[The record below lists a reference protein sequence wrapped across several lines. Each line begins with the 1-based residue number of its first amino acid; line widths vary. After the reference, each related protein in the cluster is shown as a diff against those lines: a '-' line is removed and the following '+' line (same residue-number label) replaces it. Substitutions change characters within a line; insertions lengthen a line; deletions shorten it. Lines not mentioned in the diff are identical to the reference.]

1 MLIDEILG
9 RESEEEAGNGD
20 ASRDPSFGSG
30 FLHGQ
35 DFEFLASAGPPAGAP
50 TVSGTGAFATE
61 TITTPGSGL
70 VFVNTYGA
78 GVTNAFHTAIVQ
90 AETYL
95 EQHFTNTITIKA
107 SFDLQSLNKA
117 FSGQNSFGG

>member
-1 MLIDEILG
+1 MLIDEIQG
-9 RESEEEAGNGD
+9 REDEDEDGD
-20 ASRDPSFGSG
+20 DADQSRNPSFNG

-35 DFEFLASAGPPAGAP
+35 DFEYLASAGPPAGAP
-50 TVSGTGAFATE
+50 TITPGGAFGTE

-78 GVTNAFHTAIVQ
+78 GVTTAFHTAIVQ

-95 EQHFTNTITIKA
+95 
-107 SFDLQSLNKA
+107 DRLNA
-117 FSGQNSFGG
+117 EGC